1 MANPYCVGS
10 RDRTTLGRCHLICIL
25 WFSCRSS
32 RNCQTPSFDRD
43 RFEERREI
51 GGKGGKSWNSFRDE
65 KLVSR
70 RFVPSLTSDLT
81 RGVTPGYPVHNP
93 ERKKDA
99 DEEDD
104 NGRLLPATVSVAFL
118 LGTDPA
124 LFRAT
129 HQYTPPSC
137 SFLPCITRRK
147 NRDPVG
153 SRTRCDLASPGDVC
167 TSSPSLYHSITGSG
181 LPSALQFNVTGSF
194 FATIMSDGC
203 SVIRGHFSCPEKQK
217 RKR

>member
-1 MANPYCVGS
+1 M
-10 RDRTTLGRCHLICIL
+10 R
-25 WFSCRSS
+25 
-32 RNCQTPSFDRD
+32 
-43 RFEERREI
+43 
-51 GGKGGKSWNSFRDE
+51 
-65 KLVSR
+65 
-70 RFVPSLTSDLT
+70 
-81 RGVTPGYPVHNP
+81 
-93 ERKKDA
+93 
-99 DEEDD
+99 
-104 NGRLLPATVSVAFL
+104 VAFL

-203 SVIRGHFSCPEKQK
+203 SVIRGHFSCPESKKVYGDSLADLSTCGVSCRLGNLISSPLQPGDIFAATHGASHSFTLNYFVLSK
-217 RKR
+217 NKPNGD

>member
-1 MANPYCVGS
+1 MTTVG
-10 RDRTTLGRCHLICIL
+10 
-25 WFSCRSS
+25 
-32 RNCQTPSFDRD
+32 
-43 RFEERREI
+43 
-51 GGKGGKSWNSFRDE
+51 
-65 KLVSR
+65 
-70 RFVPSLTSDLT
+70 
-81 RGVTPGYPVHNP
+81 
-93 ERKKDA
+93 
-99 DEEDD
+99 
-104 NGRLLPATVSVAFL
+104 LLPATVRVAFL

-147 NRDPVG
+147 KRDPVG

-203 SVIRGHFSCPEKQK
+203 SVIRGLFSCPEKQE
-217 RKR
+217 RKVPLQQISFLSSPLLFSPRASCRLGNLISSPLQPEIFSPRHCVLLLC

>member
-1 MANPYCVGS
+1 MLRPALPGTRNPNVRKTRARKMTTVG
-10 RDRTTLGRCHLICIL
+10 
-25 WFSCRSS
+25 
-32 RNCQTPSFDRD
+32 
-43 RFEERREI
+43 
-51 GGKGGKSWNSFRDE
+51 
-65 KLVSR
+65 
-70 RFVPSLTSDLT
+70 
-81 RGVTPGYPVHNP
+81 
-93 ERKKDA
+93 
-99 DEEDD
+99 
-104 NGRLLPATVSVAFL
+104 LLPATVRVAFL

-203 SVIRGHFSCPEKQK
+203 SVIRGHFSCPEKNKKGK
-217 RKR
+217 R